1 MPHTFLQDLLVVF
14 GLGLVAVVVFHKLR
28 LPAVLGFLV
37 TGVICGPY
45 GFKFV
50 DDVKQLDV
58 LAEVG
63 VVLLLFSLGIE
74 FSIPHFMRMRR
85 FLLIGG
91 ALQVGGTLAAAA
103 GLAHIFGMPLS
114 LAVFIGMLVSVSST
128 ALVLRVLEGRRELDA
143 AHGRNAL
150 TILIFQDLCIVPMVL
165 MTPFL
170 GGQEVHLADLALIG
184 GKALVFLVGTF
195 TVVRYCLP
203 WILNHVAQTQK
214 REAFILTIIFLSLGM
229 AAATAHVGLSMAL
242 GAFVAGL
249 VLSESKFSH
258 QALGEIVPFRELFNC
273 IVFVSIGMMFDVHTL
288 LSMPV
293 FIASCLILVIGLKTL
308 VAAVATRV
316 MGHSFKVAVLT
327 GLALSQASEF
337 SFVLGKVGLANGVI
351 DAHTNQVF
359 LAVAILSMMFTPAL
373 CGLGPSLFD
382 WIGRRVPWLA
392 SQLGTNS
399 SSAVPSDEATK
410 DHVIIS
416 GYGVKGQELAKVLDK
431 MGIKYVVVDS
441 DPVAVRKGRKQGL
454 TFLYGDA
461 TNQQVLMHA
470 GIARARVLA
479 LTQADGNSARQ
490 ASELAHRL
498 NRDIHIIARARELP
512 DLEALVKAGA
522 HEVVAEEFV
531 SAVEI
536 LTRVLQ
542 RYYVADETVDTL
554 IQAAKA
560 DWLKYSVALHQS
572 FRPGHGLQHVPSHLE
587 MSVFRAEPGSAVDG
601 KSLVECGLRTKTGA
615 TVVAIQAKNGTET
628 LNPRSYDVIN
638 AGDAVIVLGRQDQLA
653 EAALFFKAAQ
663 S

>member
-1 MPHTFLQDLLVVF
+1 MSHTFLQDLLVVF

-28 LPAVLGFLV
+28 LPAVLGFLL

-50 DDVKQLDV
+50 DDVKQIDV

-63 VVLLLFSLGIE
+63 VVLLLFTLGIE

-91 ALQVGGTLAAAA
+91 ALQVGLTLGVTACGAY
-103 GLAHIFGMPLS
+103 LFGMSIPLS
-114 LAVFIGMLVSVSST
+114 IFIGMLVSVSST
-128 ALVLRVLEGRRELDA
+128 ALVLRILESRRELDA
-143 AHGRNAL
+143 VHGRNAL
-150 TILIFQDLCIVPMVL
+150 SILIFQDLCIVPMVL
-165 MTPFL
+165 VTPFL
-170 GGQEVHLADLALIG
+170 GGQEVHFLDVAWIT
-184 GKALVFLVGTF
+184 GKALIFLVLTF

-203 WILNHVAQTQK
+203 WFLDHVAQTRK
-214 REAFILTIIFLSLGM
+214 REAFVLTIIFLSLGM

-249 VLSESKFSH
+249 VLSESKYSH
-258 QALGEIVPFRELFNC
+258 QALGEIVPFREVFNC
-273 IVFVSIGMMFDVHTL
+273 LVFVSIGMMFDVHTL
-288 LSMPV
+288 VSMPV
-293 FIASCLILVIGLKTL
+293 LVGTCLVLLVGIKAL
-308 VAAVATRV
+308 VAGFATRV
-316 MGHSFKVAVLT
+316 MGHSFKVAALT

-337 SFVLGKVGLANGVI
+337 SFVLGKVGLSSGVM
-351 DAHTNQVF
+351 DGRTNQVF
-359 LAVAILSMMFTPAL
+359 LAVAILSMMCTPAL
-373 CGLGPSLFD
+373 CQVGPTLFA
-382 WIGRRVPWLA
+382 WIGRRIPWLA
-392 SQLGTNS
+392 SRLGSDSSTN
-399 SSAVPSDEATK
+399 APSDAAIK

-416 GYGVKGQELAKVLDK
+416 GYGVKGQELVKVLDGI
-431 MGIKYVVVDS
+431 GIKYVVVDS
-441 DPVAVRKGRKQGL
+441 DPSAIRKGRKAGRV
-454 TFLYGDA
+454 FFYGDA
-461 TNQQVLMHA
+461 TNEQVLKHA
-470 GIARARVLA
+470 GIERARVLV
-479 LTQADGNSARQ
+479 LTQADGHSARQ

-542 RYYVADETVDTL
+542 RYYVADETVDL
-554 IQAAKA
+554 VIQAAKA

-572 FRPGHGLQHVPSHLE
+572 LRPGHGLQYVPSHLE
-587 MSVFRAEPGSAVDG
+587 TSAFRVESGSAVDG
-601 KSLVECGLRTKTGA
+601 KNLAECGLRAKTGA
-615 TVVAIQAKNGTET
+615 TVVAIQAKTGTET
-628 LNPRSYDVIN
+628 LNPRAHDVIH

-653 EAALFFKAAQ
+653 EAALFFKTAQ